1 MGSARSPGPVPLR
14 RWPWLLLAPW
24 TGLAA
29 AACDVELLVLG
40 IAQDAGMPQLGNP
53 ADPAW
58 RDAAQR
64 RLASSLALIDH
75 RHGTRYLFEATPD
88 LREQLQRLDE
98 YAPSSQPGL
107 GIDGIFLT
115 HAHIGHYAGLMFLG
129 RESAGSHGVPVY
141 AMPRMATFLRDNG
154 PWSQLVQLHNIELRQ
169 LTDAEPQ
176 RLAEG
181 LSVTPR
187 LVPHRD
193 EYSETVGFSI
203 AAPGA
208 NVLFLPDIDS
218 WEAWAQSGQRIEAQI
233 AAHDL
238 VYLDATFHDD
248 HELPGRDMSQIPH
261 PRIAASMDRFD
272 ALPQAQRQRVR
283 FIHLNHSNP
292 ARDPASAASAQ
303 IAARGYRVAAEGD
316 VECLSGELA
325 APARPES

>member
-1 MGSARSPGPVPLR
+1 MGPACRVRLR
-14 RWPWLLLAPW
+14 HWLWILLAPW
-24 TGLAA
+24 ATVCAVD
-29 AACDVELLVLG
+29 CDVELLVLG
-40 IAQDAGMPQLGNP
+40 IAQDAGMPQLGHP
-53 ADPAW
+53 TDPAW
-58 RDAAQR
+58 QDPAQR

-75 RHGTRYLFEATPD
+75 RHGTRYLIEATPD
-88 LREQLQRLDE
+88 LREQLQRLDQ
-98 YAPSSQPGL
+98 YVPSSQPGL

-129 RESAGSHGVPVY
+129 RESAGTREVPVY
-141 AMPRMATFLRDNG
+141 AMPRMAAFLRDNG
-154 PWSQLVQLHNIELRQ
+154 PWSQLVALRNIELRALADGQ
-169 LTDAEPQ
+169 PTA
-176 RLAEG
+176 LAEG

-208 NVLFLPDIDS
+208 RVLFLPDIDS
-218 WEAWAQSGQRIEAQI
+218 WEAWAAAGVHIEAQI

-238 VYLDATFHDD
+238 LYLDATFHDD

-261 PRIAASMDRFD
+261 PRMVASMDRFD
-272 ALPQAQRQRVR
+272 ALPAAHRQRLR

-292 ARDPASAASAQ
+292 ARDQSSAASAQ

-316 VECLSGELA
+316 VECLSGPSA
-325 APARPES
+325 AVARER